1 MGGFPDYAP
10 KAMRVFSRRGQPTC
24 EQLIDRYGI
33 ACRPV
38 RDVLVDYLAE
48 RKLSSDFSSLRRLAY
63 LLGKLFWAD
72 LEAHHPGIDTLRLS
86 RDIAAARKQRVMT
99 KAKTTRA
106 GGQEP
111 VTTVSARLDGRNV
124 LTAVR
129 SMCLDIAEWADDD
142 PRWVPWAVR
151 CPVSASEV
159 SHKKERAQRKSR
171 MDQRTRERLP
181 VLPALAAWVSAE
193 REATADGCGPPS
205 TPPRA
210 HCSPPRANAA
220 PLGDEDRHDRPDLGR
235 GPRHGETP

>member
-1 MGGFPDYAP
+1 MGGFPDDAP
-10 KAMRVFSRRGQPTC
+10 KAMRVFSSRGQPTC

-220 PLGDEDRHDRPDLGR
+220 PLGDEDQDDRPDLGR